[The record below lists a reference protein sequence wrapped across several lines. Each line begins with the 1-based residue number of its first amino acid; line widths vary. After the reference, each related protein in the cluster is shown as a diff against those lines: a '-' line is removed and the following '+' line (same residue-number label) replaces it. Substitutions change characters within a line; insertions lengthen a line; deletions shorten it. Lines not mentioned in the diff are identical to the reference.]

1 MRMCYQTDVWQI
13 ISKAEYKM
21 IWDKIYNDFGF
32 QPSID
37 ASIKPFDF
45 KIPFDIYDL
54 KKSMVDWDN
63 EDVYKI
69 IINIFVECMVEDEYM
84 YALDWQHSCYRYNPR
99 IRNLKDNPTFIHD
112 ENYPCGGY
120 NAYFP
125 EFYPNGDYFFF
136 VAKDL
141 SWGYLTHP
149 WQNKI
154 WVYGDSLILC
164 LRKYSKQIGLVH
176 SSQ

>member
-1 MRMCYQTDVWQI
+1 LI
-13 ISKAEYKM
+13 
-21 IWDKIYNDFGF
+21 
-32 QPSID
+32 
-37 ASIKPFDF
+37 
-45 KIPFDIYDL
+45 L
-54 KKSMVDWDN
+54 
-63 EDVYKI
+63 
-69 IINIFVECMVEDEYM
+69 
-84 YALDWQHSCYRYNPR
+84 RYNHR